1 MNPTMKI
8 LRAALLASFAG
19 AAAAGATA
27 TGTATGAATARSD
40 AKSTLVPAVAPEPSN
55 GRDRIGRDST
65 GQISTGQASSGPI
78 VRRVDAAI
86 MRVPRAARP
95 HTAVIAI
102 DRARLER
109 LAREGGGLLDM
120 PLGNTRVATLALR
133 PSESFTGESRI
144 DAMRP
149 GADGALVAAPVEVR
163 GAFLAGSIV
172 DEPGTHAFLA
182 VSDAGTYGYVETAD
196 RTYIISSGPFGAG
209 LPTVSYDLTS
219 LPPGLIETPAWTCG
233 TAEPDEAPSA
243 PGDGGVAGVQPCR
256 QVRVAFE
263 TDFEF
268 LQLFGGSTTAATG
281 YISTL
286 ASALTAIYTRDVNV
300 RIASVYAR
308 LWTTAADPWTA
319 ANTSTQLEEF
329 EAYWA
334 FNMSSIARDTAH
346 FLSGRGLG
354 GGIAYLPGLCNG
366 SPFGVSANLGGFF
379 PTPLADNNG
388 QNWDIYVV
396 AHELGH
402 NFGAPHTHSYAP
414 PLDGCGSSPQDC
426 TAANQDAGTIMSYCH
441 LCAGGV
447 QNIKLQFHPGNI
459 ATIEQHLSGVGCNYT
474 GPGRPPVAFLDR
486 IAVAATVPTLVDV
499 LANEIEFNCESVAIE
514 FPQTVTANGGELS
527 VSVGTGAGGRDQVR
541 YRMPNAAFAGTDT
554 FAYRLRDASG
564 QTAIA
569 AVVPT
574 VTPVRTPEN
583 PVGAVPQLDAAYYA
597 LPVLSALPDFGPL
610 VPISTTAV
618 GQVDFPSTGGNFAT
632 SGRAD
637 DVGAVY
643 SGWIEIPTGGV
654 WSFFTNSDD
663 GSRLRIGTTTVVN
676 NDGLHGMVEATG
688 SIALAAGRHAIRIE
702 FFERGGGAG
711 LIASWAGPGVAKAVI
726 PPSAFWRGGV
736 DSAADLDN
744 SGTVDAVDLAIL
756 LGAWGT
762 TGASA
767 DIDRNG
773 EVGASDL
780 ALLLNAWSE

>member
-1 MNPTMKI
+1 MKTSTI
-8 LRAALLASFAG
+8 LSAALLASFA
-19 AAAAGATA
+19 
-27 TGTATGAATARSD
+27 
-40 AKSTLVPAVAPEPSN
+40 VPAQGGMLHAAPPSAGRPVGGDSGSAVA
-55 GRDRIGRDST
+55 
-65 GQISTGQASSGPI
+65 PI
-78 VRRVDAAI
+78 VRRVDEAI
-86 MRVPRAARP
+86 LRVPRAARP
-95 HTAVIAI
+95 HTAIIAI

-109 LAREGGGLLDM
+109 LARDGGGLLDM
-120 PLGNTRVATLALR
+120 PLGNARIATLELR
-133 PSESFTGESRI
+133 PSESFAGDARVE
-144 DAMRP
+144 AMRP
-149 GADGALVAAPVEVR
+149 RADGTLVAEPVEVR
-163 GAFLAGSIV
+163 GAFLAGSIAG
-172 DEPGTHAFLA
+172 EPGTHAFLA

-196 RTYIISSGPFGAG
+196 RTYIISSGPFGAA
-209 LPTVSYDLTS
+209 LPTVSYDLTA

-233 TAEPDEAPSA
+233 TPAPQDA
-243 PGDGGVAGVQPCR
+243 PQHPGAGGEGGIAGIPPCR

-300 RIASVYAR
+300 RIASVYSR
-308 LWTTAADPWTA
+308 LWTTATDPWTA
-319 ANTSTQLEEF
+319 ANTSDQLAEF

-334 FNMSSIARDTAH
+334 FNMTSIARDTAH

-402 NFGAPHTHSYAP
+402 NFGAPHTHNYAP

-459 ATIEQHLSGVGCNYT
+459 ATIEQHLASVGCNYT

-486 IAVAATVPTLVDV
+486 VAVAATVPTLVDV
-499 LANEIEFNCESVAIE
+499 LANELEFNCEAVSIE
-514 FPQTVTANGGELS
+514 FPQPTTANGGELS
-527 VSVGTGAGGRDQVR
+527 VSVGTGPGGRDQVL
-541 YRMPNAAFAGTDT
+541 YRMPNAAFSGTDT

-564 QTAIA
+564 QTSIA

-574 VTPVRTPEN
+574 VAAVRAPEN

-597 LPVLSALPDFGPL
+597 LPVLSALPDFAPL
-610 VPISTTAV
+610 APLATTTAA
-618 GQVDFPSTGGNFAT
+618 QVNFASTNGNFAT

-643 SGWIEIPTGGV
+643 SGWIDIPTGGV
-654 WSFFTNSDD
+654 WSFFTSSDD
-663 GSRLRIGTTTVVN
+663 GSRLRIGGTTVVN

-688 SIALAAGRHAIRIE
+688 TIALAAGRHAIRIE

-711 LIASWAGPGVAKAVI
+711 LIASWSGPGVAKAVI
-726 PPSAFWRGGV
+726 PAAALWRGGV
-736 DSAADLDN
+736 DSPADLDN
-744 SGTVDAVDLAIL
+744 SGAINGVDLALL

-762 TGASA
+762 AGPLG

-773 EVGASDL
+773 DVGASDL
-780 ALLLNAWSE
+780 AALLNAWSE